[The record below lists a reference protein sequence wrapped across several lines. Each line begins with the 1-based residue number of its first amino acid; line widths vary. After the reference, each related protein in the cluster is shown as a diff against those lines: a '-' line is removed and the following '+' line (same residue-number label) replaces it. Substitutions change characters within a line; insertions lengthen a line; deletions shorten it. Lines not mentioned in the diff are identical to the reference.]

1 VRAVVELASPADF
14 DGGRLH
20 QTDRSD
26 RSEDSYSN
34 TRTDWEDKSA
44 SLEGL
49 VQSCCSALTWL
60 AVPRLGICDFSSF
73 SFSRRPGIRVVHE
86 KLGIHESR
94 QEASGDCRRLDGIRC
109 HGRSR
114 LNGDYTQ
121 TVMITV

>member
-1 VRAVVELASPADF
+1 MEADY
-14 DGGRLH
+14 
-20 QTDRSD
+20 RSD

-49 VQSCCSALTWL
+49 VQSCCSALTWF
-60 AVPRLGICDFSSF
+60 AVPRLGIRDFF
-73 SFSRRPGIRVVHE
+73 FFLFLKATRNKGCTRE
-86 KLGIHESR
+86 LGIHESR
-94 QEASGDCRRLDGIRC
+94 QEASGDCRRLDAIRC